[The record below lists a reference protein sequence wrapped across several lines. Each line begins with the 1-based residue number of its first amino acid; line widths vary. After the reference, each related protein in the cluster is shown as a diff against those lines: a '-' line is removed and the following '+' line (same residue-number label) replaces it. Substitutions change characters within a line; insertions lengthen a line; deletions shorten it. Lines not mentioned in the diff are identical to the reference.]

1 MSTTIALFNN
11 KGGVGKTTLAF
22 HLAYMMA
29 RLGRKVLAA
38 DLDPQANLTSAFF
51 DEDRLEKFWED
62 DGGGTVLGGVLPIL
76 RGLGDIRIPE
86 VLEVAEGLWVLPGDL
101 GLSRFED
108 KLSEA
113 WPHGYDGDEA
123 ALRVT
128 TSFHRMLRGITD
140 AVGAQVVIVDVGP
153 NLGAINRAALLGA
166 DDLLVPLAADLFSLQ
181 GLRNLGPTIRTWRQ
195 SWQQNV
201 LPRAPEGL
209 DMPSGAMRPIGY
221 VVLQHAVR
229 LDRPVKAYQRWL
241 RRIPTE
247 FHKSVLGE
255 RRPPP
260 ETSHDPYRLASLRN
274 YRSLMPLAQDARKPM
289 FDLRPADGALGSMGR
304 LVQICYREF
313 EDLAKTVLTVSR
325 EEAAF
330 DSSTGGLELPEI
342 PR

>member
-11 KGGVGKTTLAF
+11 KGGVGRTTLAY
-22 HLAYMMA
+22 HLAHMLA

-51 DEDRLEKFWED
+51 DEDRLEAFWED
-62 DGGGTVLGGVLPIL
+62 GGEGTVLGAVSPIL
-76 RGLGDIRIPE
+76 RGLGDIRVPE
-86 VLEVAEGLWVLPGDL
+86 VHEVAEGLWVLPGDL

-128 TSFHRMLRGITD
+128 TSFHRMLRGITA
-140 AVGAQVVIVDVGP
+140 AVGAELVMVDVGP
-153 NLGAINRAALLGA
+153 NLGAINRAALLAA

-181 GLRNLGPTIRTWRQ
+181 GLRNLGPTIRGWRQ
-195 SWQQNV
+195 SWQRNV
-201 LPRAPEGL
+201 LPRVPEGL
-209 DMPSGAMRPIGY
+209 DVPSGAMRPIGY

-229 LDRPVKAYQRWL
+229 LDRPVKAYERWV

-247 FHKSVLGE
+247 FHRSVLGE
-255 RRPPP
+255 SRPPP
-260 ETSHDPYRLASLRN
+260 ETGHDRYRLASLRN

-289 FDLRPADGALGSMGR
+289 FDLRPADGALGSMAR
-304 LVQICYREF
+304 LVQTCYREF
-313 EDLAKTVLTVSR
+313 DQLARTILEVSQEQR
-325 EEAAF
+325 
-330 DSSTGGLELPEI
+330 
-342 PR
+342 

>member
-1 MSTTIALFNN
+1 
-11 KGGVGKTTLAF
+11 
-22 HLAYMMA
+22 MA

-62 DGGGTVLGGVLPIL
+62 DGGSTVLGGVLPIL

-181 GLRNLGPTIRTWRQ
+181 GLRNLGPTSRSWRH

-209 DMPSGAMRPIGY
+209 DVPSGAMRPIGY
-221 VVLQHAVR
+221 AQSGMSYSNMRFGSTAPSRHTSAGF
-229 LDRPVKAYQRWL
+229 A
-241 RRIPTE
+241 E
-247 FHKSVLGE
+247 S
-255 RRPPP
+255 PPSF
-260 ETSHDPYRLASLRN
+260 TSQCS
-274 YRSLMPLAQDARKPM
+274 
-289 FDLRPADGALGSMGR
+289 
-304 LVQICYREF
+304 
-313 EDLAKTVLTVSR
+313 AK
-325 EEAAF
+325 
-330 DSSTGGLELPEI
+330 GGLHQKPATI
-342 PR
+342 RTVWPVSATIAA